1 MPELPGH
8 PARWGVY
15 PVLGHLWGMPIY
27 AYETLVTTA
36 LLAGLALLWWDSR
49 HQRGTGHLVEI
60 AVAALLGGAVGAK
73 LLEWALNPDLVRRAG
88 WVAAL
93 LAGRTILG
101 GLLGGTLG
109 VWLVKRRLG
118 ITGRRGNLLAA
129 PVALGLAIG
138 RLGCFLHGCCYGTPS
153 NLPWAVDFGDGV
165 TRHPTQLYEVLFA
178 LAALVVLRAVRDRV
192 ATPGRLWSGFVMAY
206 LGFRFVEEVVRA
218 GPRGPLGLT
227 LYQLAA
233 LAGLGCLLARELQS
247 RRLSLATPTPGSMV
261 P

>member
-1 MPELPGH
+1 
-8 PARWGVY
+8 
-15 PVLGHLWGMPIY
+15 VLGHLWGMPIY

-36 LLAGLALLWWDSR
+36 LLAGLALLWWDTRR
-49 HQRGTGHLVEI
+49 HRGQDHIVEI

-73 LLEWALNPDLVRRAG
+73 LLEWAFNPDLIRRAG

-93 LAGRTILG
+93 LAGRTIIG

-109 VWLVKRRLG
+109 VWFVKRRLG

-138 RLGCFLHGCCYGTPS
+138 RVGCFLHGCCFGTPTD
-153 NLPWAVDFGDGV
+153 LPWGVDFGDGI
-165 TRHPTQLYEVLFA
+165 TRHPTQLYEMLFA
-178 LAALVVLRAVRDRV
+178 LAAFVVLRAVRESV
-192 ATPGRLWSGFVMAY
+192 TAPGRLWSGLMVAY
-206 LGFRFVEEVVRA
+206 LGFRFVEELVRA

-233 LAGLGCLLARELQS
+233 LAGLGYFLARELLA
-247 RRLSLATPTPGSMV
+247 RRLSPATQTPGSMV
-261 P
+261 Q